1 MLLGWD
7 LLIGIAALFCGAV
20 VLGTVGFG
28 LGIVAMPALLLIMP
42 PREAV
47 VIINAMI
54 FLTTALTAV
63 QTWRHLRLRQSWPFI
78 IAGLPPVP
86 LAVALLNTADPTVLR
101 LTIILL
107 ILTLALMSLF
117 RIRLPG
123 ARRPWAGPAC
133 GFLTSLLVS
142 ALGIGGPLGGIY
154 AIAQDWTRD
163 TIRAT
168 LAVYFAL
175 ASGAALSLYA
185 AAGLVPLPTAQNIA
199 VLALAVAAGAAVASI
214 IARRLSL
221 PAFRYAILA
230 VTIGGS
236 ASLLAREALRLLF

>member
-28 LGIVAMPALLLIMP
+28 LGIVAMPALLLIMA

-78 IAGLPPVP
+78 IAGVPPVP
-86 LAVALLNTADPTVLR
+86 LAVALLNTADPALLR

-107 ILTLALMSLF
+107 ILALAIMSLF

-123 ARRPWAGPAC
+123 TRRPWAGPAC

-142 ALGIGGPLGGIY
+142 ALGIGGPLGGLY

-175 ASGAALSLYA
+175 ASGAALALYA

-199 VLALAVAAGAAVASI
+199 VLALAVAAGAAVASL